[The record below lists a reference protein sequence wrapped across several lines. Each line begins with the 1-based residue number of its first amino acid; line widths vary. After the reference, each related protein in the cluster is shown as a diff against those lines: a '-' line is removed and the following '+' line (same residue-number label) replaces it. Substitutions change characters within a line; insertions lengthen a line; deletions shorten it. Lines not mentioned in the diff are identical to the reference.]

1 MIGGVVMAGF
11 PSPAQDYFDGTLDL
25 NEHLIDDPLTTFV
38 VKVVGDS
45 MARAGVFDGDEIIV
59 DRSRTPSDGSVVIA
73 VVDGE
78 LTIRRFRLTA
88 SGPELHAEH
97 PGHPVIRM
105 REGQELSIW
114 GVATRCLHR
123 L

>member
-1 MIGGVVMAGF
+1 MAGF

-45 MARAGVFDGDEIIV
+45 MVRAGIFDGDEVIV
-59 DRSRTPSDGSVVIA
+59 DRSRAPSDGSVVIA

-78 LTIRRFRLTA
+78 LTIRRFRLTP
-88 SGPELHAEH
+88 SGAELHAEH
-97 PGHPVIRM
+97 PGHSVIRM
-105 REGQELSIW
+105 REGQELSVW